1 MFCLA
6 ILGMFILDDI
16 VGNDEDDLFGDLS
29 FRLGVVWIYAMFLE
43 SERRI
48 FGFVRRTE
56 SALLLAKSINL
67 TAIP

>member
-1 MFCLA
+1 MAPAPRSGLFVNIMFCLA

-43 SERRI
+43 SGAPN
-48 FGFVRRTE
+48 FWLCTE
-56 SALLLAKSINL
+56 D
-67 TAIP
+67 